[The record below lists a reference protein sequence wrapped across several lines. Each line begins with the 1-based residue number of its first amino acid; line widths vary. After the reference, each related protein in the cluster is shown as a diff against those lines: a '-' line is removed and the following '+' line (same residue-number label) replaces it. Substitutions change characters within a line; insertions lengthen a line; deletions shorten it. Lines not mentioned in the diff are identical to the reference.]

1 MTYIPRQ
8 DDGPAA
14 MERAKDALQYI
25 DPHNREI
32 WLRMGM
38 ALKSEFGEAGFAIW
52 DDWSQTANNYNQH
65 DAMSVWRGIKSG
77 GGVGIGSLFHLARE
91 NGWRDDV
98 AYTAETMTPEKV
110 EERRQA
116 RIKATAEAEEQIR
129 QEQVRAA
136 KWAVEIWHRAEPVT
150 GNPYLDRKQV
160 SPTSTLRKLDA
171 KVIKEIIGYPLK
183 SKDEPLTDDVLVV
196 PMRRVGSCALSSLEF
211 IDGTGR
217 KTALAGRGT
226 KSGAY
231 WATERLDCP
240 DMLLVGEGVA
250 TVLSASQAA
259 HLPGVAALSCGN
271 LKSVA
276 LAMREQYPNAKIIML
291 ADLDNQTGQADQHA
305 IDAAAAV
312 DGYVAVPDFGQDRES
327 GQTDFNDLRVAMGP
341 DAVRACTDA
350 AQPAADHPSDWDT
363 DSGQTATMGAVEWP
377 DPAPLEYRP
386 RSVPEFD
393 AKTLLPEAL
402 CEWIVDEAGR
412 MPGPVEF
419 PAVAAI
425 VSLGALIGTKTGIRP
440 KQKDNWLELPN
451 LWGAACGV
459 PSTKKTPSLTA
470 GAGMLFRLA
479 AEESERFEREQK
491 EFQDLLTVGEIEQAE
506 IKKQLTSSV
515 RARLNGDGDAD
526 EQAHIQ
532 RMKETHDRLLGA
544 TPTKRRYHTTD
555 STGAK
560 LGDLLVNNPIG
571 LMVFRDE
578 LGGLLSKLDHPDNA
592 EERGF
597 YLEGFGGKSGYA
609 IDRMERGE
617 LWVPNVCL
625 SVLGGIQPDK
635 LAGYMNRAFR
645 QAGNDG
651 LLQRFGLLVYPEPVR
666 WKYVDRYPDKAA
678 KDRAWSV
685 FQKLNDFD
693 PLEWGAMPPDDFCR
707 FCRFGFDDDAQ
718 KIFIEWLGW
727 LQNEILANEENPNL
741 EEHFTKYQKLVPAL
755 ALIFHLVDCADSGQ
769 RGPVGVQSIV
779 RAAAW
784 SELLMD
790 HARKAYGLL
799 MDAGLS
805 GAVALSKKIQAGA
818 VQSGFSARDVHV
830 KGWSGLTEIE
840 TVKAAIEV
848 LVNEGWLRPAIV
860 QTGGRKKDAFEINP
874 KLTAVSV

>member
-1 MTYIPRQ
+1 
-8 DDGPAA
+8 
-14 MERAKDALQYI
+14 
-25 DPHNREI
+25 
-32 WLRMGM
+32 
-38 ALKSEFGEAGFAIW
+38 
-52 DDWSQTANNYNQH
+52 
-65 DAMSVWRGIKSG
+65 MS
-77 GGVGIGSLFHLARE
+77 
-91 NGWRDDV
+91 
-98 AYTAETMTPEKV
+98 
-110 EERRQA
+110 
-116 RIKATAEAEEQIR
+116 
-129 QEQVRAA
+129 
-136 KWAVEIWHRAEPVT
+136 
-150 GNPYLDRKQV
+150 
-160 SPTSTLRKLDA
+160 
-171 KVIKEIIGYPLK
+171 
-183 SKDEPLTDDVLVV
+183 SK
-196 PMRRVGSCALSSLEF
+196 
-211 IDGTGR
+211 
-217 KTALAGRGT
+217 
-226 KSGAY
+226 
-231 WATERLDCP
+231 
-240 DMLLVGEGVA
+240 
-250 TVLSASQAA
+250 
-259 HLPGVAALSCGN
+259 
-271 LKSVA
+271 
-276 LAMREQYPNAKIIML
+276 
-291 ADLDNQTGQADQHA
+291 
-305 IDAAAAV
+305 
-312 DGYVAVPDFGQDRES
+312 
-327 GQTDFNDLRVAMGP
+327 DFNDLHVAKGA
-341 DAVRACTDA
+341 DAVRACINA
-350 AQPAADHPSDWDT
+350 AQPLSAHDDGASDWNP
-363 DSGQTATMGAVEWP
+363 DSGQQATMGAVEWP

-515 RARLNGDGDAD
+515 RARLNGDGDTD

-840 TVKAAIEV
+840 TVKAAIDA
-848 LVNEGWLRPAIV
+848 LINEGWLRHAVV
-860 QTGGRKKDAFEINP
+860 QTGGRKKEAFEINP
-874 KLTAVSV
+874 KLTAVAA